1 MQLYA
6 GIDLHS
12 NNLVVAIVDE
22 KRRRLFKKRLANDL
36 GLLLRVLEPYREELV
51 AVAVESTY
59 NWYWLVDG
67 LQEAGYQVRLV
78 NPAAIRQYE
87 GLKHSSDEHEAF
99 WIAHLM
105 SLEILPTGYI
115 CPPGIR
121 AVRDLL
127 RKRLHLVRHRTSH
140 LLSVQNL
147 YARHRG
153 VKVSG
158 AAIKSMEL
166 DGVNQD
172 FSDAQIV
179 LSAQSSLSTI
189 GHLGEWI
196 VRLEGQVAKSL
207 RLQPEF
213 RLLQSVY
220 GVGKILA
227 MTIALETANIERF
240 RKVGNYASYCRCVK
254 SERFSNGKKKGV
266 GNRKNGNRY
275 LAWSY
280 QEAAHHAVGNYQA
293 PRRYYQRK
301 AARMNPFVAWKAL
314 AHKLCRASYFVMRD
328 QVRFSSARLFS

>member
-6 GIDLHS
+6 GIDLHG
-12 NNLVVAIVDE
+12 NNLVLGIVDE
-22 KRRRLFKKRLANDL
+22 THRRLLKRTLANDL
-36 GLLLRVLEPYREELV
+36 GGLLKVLEPYREELV

-67 LQEAGYQVRLV
+67 LQEAGYGVQLV
-78 NPAAIRQYE
+78 NPGAICQYE
-87 GLKHSSDEHEAF
+87 GLKHRSDEHEAF

-105 SLEILPTGYI
+105 SLGILPTGTI

-147 YARHRG
+147 YARHQG
-153 VKVSG
+153 VKISG
-158 AAIKSMEL
+158 ATIKSMEW
-166 DGVNQD
+166 DQVGQD
-172 FSDAQIV
+172 FSNAQV
-179 LSAQSSLSTI
+179 ALSAESSVSTI
-189 GHLGEWI
+189 GHLGKWI
-196 VRLEGQVAKSL
+196 ERLERQVVESL
-207 RLQPEF
+207 RLRPEF

-227 MTIALETANIERF
+227 MTIALETHNIGRF
-240 RKVGNYASYCRCVK
+240 PKVGDYASYCRCVK
-254 SERFSNGKKKGV
+254 SERFSNGKKKGE

-280 QEAAHHAVGNYQA
+280 QEAAHYAVRSYES

-301 AARMNPFVAWKAL
+301 AARRNAL

-328 QVRFSSARLFS
+328 QVPFSSALLFG

>member
-12 NNLVVAIVDE
+12 NNLVLAVMDG
-22 KRRRLFKKRLANDL
+22 KRRRVLKQRMANDL
-36 GLLLRVLEPYREELV
+36 GLLLKILGPYREQLV

-67 LQEAGYQVRLV
+67 LQEAGYKVKLV
-78 NPAAIRQYE
+78 NTAAIKQYE

-105 SLEILPTGYI
+105 SLGILPTGSI
-115 CPPGIR
+115 CPADQR

-127 RKRLHLVRHRTSH
+127 RKRLHLVRHRRSH
-140 LLSVQNL
+140 VLSVQNL

-153 VKVSG
+153 EKVKGRVVKG
-158 AAIKSMEL
+158 MDLNCVE
-166 DGVNQD
+166 ND
-172 FSDAQIV
+172 FSDPQVV
-179 LSAQSSLSTI
+179 LSVQSSLTTI

-196 VRLEGQVAKSL
+196 ARLECRVAQSL
-207 RLQPEF
+207 QPQPEF

-227 MTIALETANIERF
+227 MTIALETGHIERF
-240 RKVGNYASYCRCVK
+240 QKVGNYASYCRCVK
-254 SERFSNGKKKGV
+254 SERFSNGKKKGE

-280 QEAAHHAVGNYQA
+280 QEAAHYAVRNYEA

-301 AARMNPFVAWKAL
+301 AAHTNAFVAWKAL
-314 AHKLCRASYFVMRD
+314 AHKLCRASDFVMRD
-328 QVRFSSARLFS
+328 QVRFSSALLFG

>member
-1 MQLYA
+1 M
-6 GIDLHS
+6 
-12 NNLVVAIVDE
+12 DE
-22 KRRRLFKKRLANDL
+22 KGRRLFKRRLANDL
-36 GLLLRVLEPYREELV
+36 GLLLKVLEPYREELV
-51 AVAVESTY
+51 AVGVESTY

-67 LQEAGYQVRLV
+67 LQEAGNEVQLV
-78 NPAAIRQYE
+78 NTAAIRQYE
-87 GLKHSSDEHEAF
+87 GLKHRSDEHEAF

-105 SLEILPTGYI
+105 SLGILPTGYI

-153 VKVSG
+153 EKVSG
-158 AAIKSMEL
+158 AAIKSVEL
-166 DGVNQD
+166 DRASQE
-172 FSDAQIV
+172 FCDAHLV
-179 LSAQSSLSTI
+179 LSLESSLSTI
-189 GHLGEWI
+189 AHLGEWI
-196 VRLEGQVAKSL
+196 ERLEGQVAKSL
-207 RLQPEF
+207 RLRPEF

-227 MTIALETANIERF
+227 MTIALETHTLERF
-240 RKVGNYASYCRCVK
+240 RKGGDYASYCRCVK
-254 SERFSNGKKKGV
+254 SERFSNGKKKGE

-280 QEAAHHAVGNYQA
+280 QEAAHYAVRNYEA

-301 AARMNPFVAWKAL
+301 AARTNAFVAWKAL
-314 AHKLCRASYFVMRD
+314 AHKLCRGSYFVMRD
-328 QVRFSSARLFS
+328 QVRFSSALLFG